1 VIRPRHAHRLVACG
15 VAENC
20 RQNLCANTLSGTKKI
35 RKFAEIIIKEWKK

>member
-1 VIRPRHAHRLVACG
+1 MRIALSPTMPPVMSP
-15 VAENC
+15 ENC